1 MSGHSIKKIKILHT
15 IRQGQIGGGETHV
28 LDLVSNLD
36 TQKFT
41 SEVLSFTDG
50 EMVSRLKEMGIPC
63 HVIPTVRP
71 FDFSVWSAVKK
82 LMAKGGYDLVH
93 AHGTRACSNSFKAAN
108 KLGLPIAYTIHGWSF
123 HQDQSVLIR
132 NIRELSEKFLVH
144 RTTRNISVSQS
155 NNNDG
160 IERLN
165 MPNSLI
171 VNYGINLD
179 KFDAN
184 GNYELTRADLGL
196 PQNKVLVGIVVR
208 LTIQKDPLTFL
219 KAVNIALK
227 KSDDL
232 HFVVVGGGELE
243 PQCRDYVNKQG
254 LSEHVTFVGFRT
266 DVPVVLHLLDIYCL
280 PSLWEGLPIGVLEA
294 MAMAK
299 AIVATPVDGT
309 KEVIEHG
316 VSGMLFP
323 EYDAEKMAVCILD
336 LAHNSEKRKAL
347 GAAALA
353 KIKEAFTVGRMAKEL
368 GDLYT
373 QLCSEK
379 EQARANAL

>member
-1 MSGHSIKKIKILHT
+1 MSDQSIRKIKILHT

-36 TQKFT
+36 KKRFA

-63 HVIPTVRP
+63 HVISTTKP
-71 FDFSVWSAVKK
+71 FDFSVWGQVKK
-82 LMAKGGYDLVH
+82 LMVKNNYDLVH

-108 KLGLPIAYTIHGWSF
+108 KLGLPLIYTIHGWSF
-123 HQDQSVLIR
+123 HQDQSTILR
-132 NIRELSEKFLVH
+132 NIRELSEKFLVN
-144 RTTRNISVSQS
+144 RTSRNISVSQS

-160 IERLN
+160 IERLG
-165 MPNSLI
+165 MPNSQI
-171 VNYGINLD
+171 VNYGINLN

-184 GNYELTRADLGL
+184 AEYELTRSDLNL
-196 PQNKVLVGIVVR
+196 PQDKVLVGILVR
-208 LTIQKDPLTFL
+208 LTIQKDPMTFL
-219 KAVNIALK
+219 KAARIAIK
-227 KSDDL
+227 KSNDL

-243 PQCRDYVNKQG
+243 PQCKEYVKKEG
-254 LSEHVTFVGFRT
+254 LEKDVTFVGFRT
-266 DVPVVLHLLDIYCL
+266 DVPAVLNLLDIYCL

-309 KEVIEHG
+309 KEVIEHQ

-323 EYDAEKMAVCILD
+323 EYDAEKMASCILELVND
-336 LAHNSEKRKAL
+336 SKKRVEL
-347 GAAALA
+347 GANALA
-353 KIKEAFTVGRMAKEL
+353 RIKESFTVERMSKEL
-368 GDLYT
+368 GELYT
-373 QLCSEK
+373 ELCSTKPYK
-379 EQARANAL
+379 ESII